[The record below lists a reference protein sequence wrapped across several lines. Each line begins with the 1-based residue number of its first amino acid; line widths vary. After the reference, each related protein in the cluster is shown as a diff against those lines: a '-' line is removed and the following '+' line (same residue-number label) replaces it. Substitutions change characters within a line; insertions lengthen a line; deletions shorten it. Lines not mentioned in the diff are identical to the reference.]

1 MEEIKEITRLEL
13 TKKKKRNK
21 KERTVKKSRCIRK
34 SRQSGALHQQIPS
47 KKVLFFSLIFF

>member
-13 TKKKKRNK
+13 TKKKRNK